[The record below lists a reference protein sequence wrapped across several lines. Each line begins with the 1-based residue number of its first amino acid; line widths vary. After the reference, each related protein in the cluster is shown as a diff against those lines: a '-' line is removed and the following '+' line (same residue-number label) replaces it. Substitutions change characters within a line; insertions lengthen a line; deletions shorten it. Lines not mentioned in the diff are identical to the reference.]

1 MKKITSIILS
11 TLSLV
16 CCGNPESWGLGNL
29 DIYENF
35 ESQHVAARPVRL
47 LITPRTRNTT

>member
-16 CCGNPESWGLGNL
+16 CCGNPESCVLGNL
-29 DIYENF
+29 DIY
-35 ESQHVAARPVRL
+35 A
-47 LITPRTRNTT
+47 TRHPYTLHPEMMV